1 MVGSWLHWGWGR
13 RGTQLE
19 GGEGQ
24 SCVPAP
30 GRCAQEFENA
40 AILSLVTTFLPLRL
54 PRLPHPGPHPPAV
67 TFDGARKLGSA
78 SLPFALVSPQ
88 AAGCVSHVLFH
99 GVDCTNNKSF
109 TQLSPFVVHITPL
122 LEVLLRFGLSLP

>member
-1 MVGSWLHWGWGR
+1 MGR

-19 GGEGQ
+19 GGEEQ

-40 AILSLVTTFLPLRL
+40 AILSLVTTFLPLPSAPPAL
-54 PRLPHPGPHPPAV
+54 PRPTPSCHHLRMEPGSSV
-67 TFDGARKLGSA
+67 QA

-88 AAGCVSHVLFH
+88 VAGCVTHVLFH
-99 GVDCTNNKSF
+99 GVNCTNNKPFS
-109 TQLSPFVVHITPL
+109 QLSQFVIHITPL
-122 LEVLLRFGLSLP
+122 LEVLLCFGLSLP